1 MNRYSINKVL
11 GDGTYGSVLKGQNKE
26 TGEWVA
32 IKKLKKKYYN
42 WQECVQL
49 REVQSLKRLV
59 HPNIVRLKE
68 VIRENNELHMVFEY
82 MEGNLYQMM
91 KDRAKPLPESKIRN
105 IMYQTFQ
112 SLFAVH
118 KHGYFHRDLKP
129 ENILT
134 LKETVKLADF
144 GLAREIRSQ
153 PPLTDYV
160 STRWYRAPEVLLRS
174 VNYNSPIDLW
184 ACGGI
189 MAELYLQRPLLP
201 GQSEADQL
209 YKVTSVLGTP
219 KQPDWP
225 EGYRLANLI
234 GYKFPQFVTTSL
246 ESIIQHASPEA
257 IQLMNFTM
265 QWDPARRLTA
275 SGSLQHPYFEASSMP
290 VMPERQNTKENQ
302 APWQQGRSN
311 VSSIPQNHNRR
322 SPPDPFGGAGSQE
335 RAAPDPFGAAP
346 DVNKAR
352 TPVLP
357 NPQASQ
363 SKWHPQARGVQPQ
376 AQPAMGLPPIGG
388 GGGVASSSKG
398 FPMASNA
405 QASNPAMASSSK
417 GFGGVAASSKGFG
430 AMRSALASGISND
443 SSGGIPTARR
453 DSGDQNSRQGSSRYL
468 KMARYQPGVQ
478 QQPAGLPPLGST
490 PAVPSALSS
499 VMGGGS
505 SSTNAKGFGLVN
517 KWGGR

>member
-1 MNRYSINKVL
+1 MNRYSIAKVL
-11 GDGTYGSVLKGQNKE
+11 GDGTYGSVLRAQNKE

-49 REVQSLKRLV
+49 REVQSLRKLV

-91 KDRAKPLPESKIRN
+91 KDRQKPMPESQIRN

-134 LKETVKLADF
+134 SKSTVKLADF

-189 MAELYLQRPLLP
+189 MAELYLQRPLFP
-201 GQSEADQL
+201 GTSEADQL

-219 KQPDWP
+219 QQSEWP
-225 EGYRLANLI
+225 EGYHLANLI
-234 GYKFPQFVTTSL
+234 GYKFPQFVTTPL
-246 ESIIQHASPEA
+246 EAIIQQSGPEG
-257 IQLMNFTM
+257 IKLMLHLM

-275 SGSLQHPYFEASSMP
+275 SQSLQHVYFEACSMP
-290 VMPERQNTKENQ
+290 LVPEQPTLPGASQ
-302 APWQQGRSN
+302 APWNNRTSN
-311 VSSIPQNHNRR
+311 VNVNRQ
-322 SPPDPFGGAGSQE
+322 SPPAEDGN
-335 RAAPDPFGAAP
+335 R
-346 DVNKAR
+346 VR
-352 TPVLP
+352 TPDRLP
-357 NPQASQ
+357 NAVQSQ
-363 SKWHPQARGVQPQ
+363 SKWNSNQVQRPAPGPQQRQDNAF
-376 AQPAMGLPPIGG
+376 GLPRIGDAG
-388 GGGVASSSKG
+388 PASSSKG
-398 FPMASNA
+398 FA
-405 QASNPAMASSSK
+405 
-417 GFGGVAASSKGFG
+417 AASSKGFAAAGSAVAGSSKGFG
-430 AMRSALASGISND
+430 AASNSKGFGMRNSLGNQPIGSAISEN
-443 SSGGIPTARR
+443 SSGPSTGRR
-453 DSGDQNSRQGSSRYL
+453 GSGSGNERQGSSRYL
-468 KMARYQPGVQ
+468 KMSRYQPGVQ
-478 QQPAGLPPLGST
+478 NKPAGLPPLGTSG
-490 PAVPSALSS
+490 LSS
-499 VMGGGS
+499 GVGGAGS
-505 SSTNAKGFGLVN
+505 SVGTSANQAKGFGVVN
-517 KWGGR
+517 KWSQRV

>member
-1 MNRYSINKVL
+1 MNRYQIQKVL
-11 GDGTYGSVLKGQNKE
+11 GDGTYGSVLKAQNKE

-49 REVQSLKRLV
+49 REVQSLRKLV

-68 VIRENNELHMVFEY
+68 VIRENNELHMVFEF

-134 LKETVKLADF
+134 MKDTVKLADF

-189 MAELYLQRPLLP
+189 MAELYLQRPLFP
-201 GQSEADQL
+201 GTSEADQL

-225 EGYRLANLI
+225 EGYRLANMI
-234 GYKFPQFVTTSL
+234 GYRFPQFVTTPL
-246 ESIIQHASPEA
+246 ESIIQTASSEA
-257 IQLMNFTM
+257 IQLMWTLL
-265 QWDPARRLTA
+265 QWDPGRRLTA

-290 VMPERQNTKENQ
+290 MVPERQITKENQ
-302 APWQQGRSN
+302 APWGRNSLPQA
-311 VSSIPQNHNRR
+311 SSVQNHSRK
-322 SPPDPFGGAGSQE
+322 SPPQQNSGED
-335 RAAPDPFGAAP
+335 
-346 DVNKAR
+346 KAR

-357 NPQASQ
+357 NALGSQ
-363 SKWHPQARGVQPQ
+363 SKWNPGRGLQPQ
-376 AQPAMGLPPIGG
+376 AQPAVGLPPIGG
-388 GGGVASSSKG
+388 NGLASSSKG
-398 FPMASNA
+398 FAANA
-405 QASNPAMASSSK
+405 QASNSK
-417 GFGGVAASSKGFG
+417 GFGGVASNSKGFG
-430 AMRSALASGISND
+430 AMRNNLASGVSD
-443 SSGGIPTARR
+443 VSSGGNSTARR
-453 DSGDQNSRQGSSRYL
+453 GSGDQNGSRQGSSRYL

-478 QQPAGLPPLGST
+478 QQPAGLPPLGGGSH
-490 PAVPSALSS
+490 VSSGLSS
-499 VMGGGS
+499 AFSGGTS
-505 SSTNAKGFGLVN
+505 VTNAKGFGLVS
-517 KWGGR
+517 KWSQRV